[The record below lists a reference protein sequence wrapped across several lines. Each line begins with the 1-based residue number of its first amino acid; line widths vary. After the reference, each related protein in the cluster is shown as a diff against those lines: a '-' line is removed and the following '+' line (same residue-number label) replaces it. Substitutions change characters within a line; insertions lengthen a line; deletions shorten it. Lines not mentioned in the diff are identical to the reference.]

1 MKFSTKIQTLE
12 DGVKSVSIRDD
23 DSKPLLVTLKG
34 VKVVST
40 SEDEVVVVTG
50 DTRLKTLEDEVLE
63 KAKSNKVAWFG
74 KELNDSKI
82 EGAFIR
88 SHTEESSELSMKRSD
103 SMRIYDTK
111 RKLVEDKGLDVDD
124 TLDVV
129 VQLASV
135 DFLRKSF
142 DTVWVIHQA
151 KYVSA
156 PKPKKVKID
165 FSECMFEED
174 SGEQTEEEE
183 EFF

>member
-23 DSKPLLVTLKG
+23 DSKPLLLTLKN
-34 VKVVST
+34 VKVVTVSD
-40 SEDEVVVVTG
+40 DELVVVTE
-50 DTRLKTLEDEVLE
+50 DQRLKELEDEVLE
-63 KAKSNKVAWFG
+63 KAKVNKVSWFG
-74 KELNDSKI
+74 KDLNDSKLD
-82 EGAFIR
+82 GAFIR
-88 SHTEESSELSMKRSD
+88 SHTEETGELSMKRAERVRVYD
-103 SMRIYDTK
+103 SK
-111 RKLVEDKGLDVDD
+111 RSLVEEKFVDVDD

-156 PKPKKVKID
+156 PKPKKVKVD
-165 FSECMFEED
+165 FSECMFEEEV
-174 SGEQTEEEE
+174 GEQSEED

>member
-23 DSKPLLVTLKG
+23 DSKPLLLTLKN
-34 VKVVST
+34 VKVVT
-40 SEDEVVVVTG
+40 VSEDELVVVTE
-50 DTRLKTLEDEVLE
+50 DERLKALEDEVLE
-63 KAKSNKVAWFG
+63 KAKANKVAWFG
-74 KELNDSKI
+74 KEINDSKLD
-82 EGAFIR
+82 GAFIR
-88 SHTEESSELSMKRSD
+88 SHTEDTKELSMKRSENV
-103 SMRIYDTK
+103 RVYDRK
-111 RKLVEDKGLDVDD
+111 RTIVEDKFVDVDD

-142 DTVWVIHQA
+142 DTVWIIHQA

-165 FSECMFEED
+165 FSECMFDED
-174 SGEQTEEEE
+174 PGEQTEEEE